1 MEQLCINW
9 SEECLQEHFI
19 KSVFSSVL
27 EDCSE
32 EGVESLVEPIVFD
45 PAPCIELIGNEV
57 WAYFISLYHIPIL
70 VIYFSMM
77 ACYSLSIKKHYH
89 HGNCYLSI
97 IAMLVVMVIL

>member
-19 KSVFSSVL
+19 KSVFASVL
-27 EDCSE
+27 DDCTK

-57 WAYFISLYHIPIL
+57 
-70 VIYFSMM
+70 
-77 ACYSLSIKKHYH
+77 
-89 HGNCYLSI
+89 
-97 IAMLVVMVIL
+97 

>member
-19 KSVFSSVL
+19 KSLFSSVL
-27 EDCSE
+27 DDCSK

-57 WAYFISLYHIPIL
+57 
-70 VIYFSMM
+70 
-77 ACYSLSIKKHYH
+77 
-89 HGNCYLSI
+89 
-97 IAMLVVMVIL
+97 

>member
-32 EGVESLVEPIVFD
+32 EGVESLVEPNVFD

-57 WAYFISLYHIPIL
+57 WIHFITLYYIPIL
-70 VIYFSMM
+70 VVICCSMM
-77 ACYSLSIKKHYH
+77 ACCS
-89 HGNCYLSI
+89 
-97 IAMLVVMVIL
+97 

>member
-19 KSVFSSVL
+19 KVVFSSVL
-27 EDCSE
+27 EDCSK

-57 WAYFISLYHIPIL
+57 SIYLITLYHIPFL
-70 VIYFSMM
+70 VI
-77 ACYSLSIKKHYH
+77 IH
-89 HGNCYLSI
+89 
-97 IAMLVVMVIL
+97 

>member
-19 KSVFSSVL
+19 KSVFTSVL
-27 EDCSE
+27 DDCSK

-57 WAYFISLYHIPIL
+57 STNIPTLNHIPFFT
-70 VIYFSMM
+70 VSMM
-77 ACYSLSIKKHYH
+77 VCY
-89 HGNCYLSI
+89 N
-97 IAMLVVMVIL
+97 

>member
-27 EDCSE
+27 EDCSK

-57 WAYFISLYHIPIL
+57 FTYFIIQYCIPIL
-70 VIYFSMM
+70 
-77 ACYSLSIKKHYH
+77 
-89 HGNCYLSI
+89 
-97 IAMLVVMVIL
+97 ILA